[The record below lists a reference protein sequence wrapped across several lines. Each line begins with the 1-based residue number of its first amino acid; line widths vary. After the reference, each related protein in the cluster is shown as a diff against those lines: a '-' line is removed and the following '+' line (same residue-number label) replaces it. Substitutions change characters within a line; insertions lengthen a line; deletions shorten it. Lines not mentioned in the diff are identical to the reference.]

1 MAETPSPAGAPGQS
15 VDLLKETDVAYWCE
29 IFGVEPSRLRQA
41 VQAVGNDAVAIAG
54 YVRGKGAPD
63 RA

>member
-1 MAETPSPAGAPGQS
+1 MAETPSTSGVAGQS

-29 IFGVEPSRLRQA
+29 IFGCDPTQLRQA
-41 VQAVGNDAVAIAG
+41 VQAVGDNAEDVAG
-54 YVRGKGAPD
+54 YLRGKGAPD